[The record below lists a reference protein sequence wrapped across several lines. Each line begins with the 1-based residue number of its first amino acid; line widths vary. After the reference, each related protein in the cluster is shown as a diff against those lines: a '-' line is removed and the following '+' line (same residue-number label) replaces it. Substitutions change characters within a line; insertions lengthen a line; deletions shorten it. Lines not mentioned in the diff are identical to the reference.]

1 MNNLEEYK
9 EHLKKTLSPST
20 IKSYTC
26 NINHFIQ
33 HNKDPTTATY
43 TTLINYIGQRRQE
56 VKPTTLTSTLQAL
69 KSYFNYLAATNQRTD
84 NPAASIYI
92 RDKISKDVHPQDL
105 FSPEELESLLT
116 RKERYPM
123 LKNRNLL
130 IITLLIYQALKTSE
144 IKELDLH
151 DIDLTNATIH
161 IKAQR
166 KTNQRTLKLN
176 ANQVIYLLNYINQ
189 ERPNLIKNPDSKQQ
203 SPKLFLSK
211 LGNPEQGE
219 GIQYLIESSRHLFQ
233 GKAINPTVIR
243 QSVIFNLLK
252 AGNNLRVVQVF
263 AGHKTPSSTERYKQ
277 SNFDILKQ
285 NVLKHHPIN

>member
-1 MNNLEEYK
+1 MKNLDEYK
-9 EHLKKTLSPST
+9 EHLKETLSPST
-20 IKSYTC
+20 IESYIYK
-26 NINHFIQ
+26 INQFIQ
-33 HNKDPTTATY
+33 ANQDPTTATY

-56 VKPTTLTSTLQAL
+56 VKPTTLNSTLQAL
-69 KSYFNYLAATNQRTD
+69 KSYFNYLAITNQRPD

-92 RDKISKDVHPQDL
+92 RDKISKDIHPQDL
-105 FSPEELESLLT
+105 FSAEELESLLT

-130 IITLLIYQALKTSE
+130 IITLLIYQALKSSE
-144 IKELDLH
+144 IKELELH

-189 ERPNLIKNPDSKQQ
+189 ERPNLIKNPDDRGQR
-203 SPKLFLSK
+203 PKLFLSK

-219 GIQYLIESSRHLFQ
+219 GIQYLIESSRHLFP
-233 GKAINPTVIR
+233 GKTINPSIIR
-243 QSVIFNLLK
+243 KSVLFNLLK

-263 AGHKTPSSTERYKQ
+263 AGHKTPSSTEKYKQ
-277 SNFDILKQ
+277 SNFEILKQ